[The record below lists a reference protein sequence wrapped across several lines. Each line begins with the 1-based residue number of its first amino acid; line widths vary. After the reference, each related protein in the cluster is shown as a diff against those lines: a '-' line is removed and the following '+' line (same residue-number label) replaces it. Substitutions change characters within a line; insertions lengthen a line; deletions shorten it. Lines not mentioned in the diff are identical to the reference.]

1 MSTNTPKFRSLLDVT
16 KRFPDEQACRDY
28 LLKARWG
35 NKVECTHCH
44 SSEKIY
50 KFQSGKLLKCGAC
63 HKQFTVKVGTIFE
76 DSALPLQK
84 WFMAIYLI
92 TAHKKGISSLQLH
105 RDIGVTQKTAWFM
118 LHRIRYAI
126 RTDSVNRSPLS
137 GTIEADETYIGG
149 KHKGFVGRTTAKKAV
164 VMGIVQ
170 RGGRVIAQQ
179 VTKASAAQ
187 LQPIIRRN
195 TKKGSTVV
203 TDDWGAYNGLSHTF
217 NHQVIN
223 HSKKEYVRGDV
234 HTNTVEGFL
243 ALLKRGIH
251 GIYHHVSKKHL
262 DKYVDEFE
270 FRWNSRK
277 AKDPVR
283 FSFML
288 NDCEGRLM
296 YRTLIHK

>member
-1 MSTNTPKFRSLLDVT
+1 MTPDTPKFRSLLDVT

-28 LLKARWG
+28 LAKARWG
-35 NKVECTHCH
+35 TKIECPHCH

-50 KFQSGKLLKCGAC
+50 TFQSGKLYKCGSC
-63 HKQFTVKVGTIFE
+63 QKQFTVKVGTIFE

-118 LHRIRYAI
+118 LHRIRYAV

-149 KHKGFVGRTTAKKAV
+149 KHKGLVGRTTAKKAV

-203 TDDWGAYNGLSHTF
+203 TDDWGAYSGLSHTF
-217 NHQVIN
+217 NHQIIN
-223 HSKKEYVRGDV
+223 HSQKEYVRGDV
-234 HTNTVEGFL
+234 HTNTVEGFW

-288 NDCEGRLM
+288 NDCEGRLT
-296 YRTLIHK
+296 YKGLIQK